1 MRKGNF
7 RLTHQIEKE
16 SRLSSPA
23 VSSTEKRAEVDQIE
37 SNLMFLILV
46 SDSWGR

>member
-1 MRKGNF
+1 MRKRNF